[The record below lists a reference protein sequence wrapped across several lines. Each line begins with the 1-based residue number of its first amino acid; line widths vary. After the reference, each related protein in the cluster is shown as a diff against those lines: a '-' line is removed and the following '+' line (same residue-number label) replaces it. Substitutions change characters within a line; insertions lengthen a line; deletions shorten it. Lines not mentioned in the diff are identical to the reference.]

1 MKKNILTGWT
11 LRRSVYLI
19 AGILI
24 AMQAIREKEWML
36 TLAGI
41 YFAAMGLFAF
51 GCASG
56 NCLGGKCTAEKRLE
70 NTPVPVR
77 IQTQPEKNK

>member
-11 LRRSVYLI
+11 LRRYVYLI

-56 NCLGGKCTAEKRLE
+56 NCLGGKCTTEKKLK
-70 NTPVPVR
+70 NTTIPVR